1 MPLQKKKKP
10 KKKPKSEKSKV
21 VKDSVQQKQKVSQ
34 VVKINI
40 GEMKPKPRR
49 RAAPRKPPAARGGG
63 LPPPP
68 PPSGLVQQVQ
78 APSMTQDVLAQS
90 KELRGIIEKL
100 RTSPAQQTLRGQER
114 GGQSEN
120 ALDPRTLMTRQEAD
134 ERSRANLQR
143 GVEREAAIFDRMRGM
158 ERNFY
163 EGMAVDMAAEA
174 DEEAARRDDMSDLSS
189 TTGSL
194 EGFTMAEPAKPQV
207 HGLDPNIPEAQAVV
221 MEGGAAETIR
231 EPPVMRGAGRPAGR
245 GNYSADERDAIVE
258 AWARSGMS
266 ANEFNISG
274 QNPVGTA
281 PIPVNTLNGFVRG
294 RGGISGVRRDMGI

>member
-68 PPSGLVQQVQ
+68 PGLAQQVQ

-120 ALDPRTLMTRQEAD
+120 ALDPTTLMTRQEAD
-134 ERSRANLQR
+134 ERSQVNLQR
-143 GVEREAAIFDRMRGM
+143 GVEREAAIFGRMRDM

-163 EGMAVDMAAEA
+163 EGLAVDMAAEA
-174 DEEAARRDDMSDLSS
+174 DEESARRDDMSDLSS

-194 EGFTMAEPAKPQV
+194 AGFTMAETAKPSV

-231 EPPVMRGAGRPAGR
+231 EPPVVRGAGRPAGR
-245 GNYSADERDAIVE
+245 GNYSAEERDAIVE

-266 ANEFNISG
+266 AREFQLSG
-274 QNPVGTA
+274 QNPVGNA
-281 PIPVNTLNGFVRG
+281 PIPVNTLNGFLRG

>member
-40 GEMKPKPRR
+40 GEIKPKPRR

-68 PPSGLVQQVQ
+68 PPGLAQQVQ

-163 EGMAVDMAAEA
+163 EGLAVDMAGEA
-174 DEEAARRDDMSDLSS
+174 DEEAARQDDMSDLSS
-189 TTGSL
+189 NTGSL
-194 EGFTMAEPAKPQV
+194 AAFTVAEPAKPQV
-207 HGLDPNIPEAQAVV
+207 HGLDPTIPEAQAVV

-245 GNYSADERDAIVE
+245 GNYSPEERDAIVE

-266 ANEFNISG
+266 ADEFNLSG

-281 PIPVNTLNGFVRG
+281 AIPRNTLNAFVRG
-294 RGGISGVRRDMGI
+294 RGGISGVRREMGI